1 MTDQPTIDLL
11 TAHTKNILNDM
22 GKVWGLTRRYKD
34 RNEQAR
40 AVVEQMSQPELVR
53 ERVEQLNERQRTLLE
68 MIQMAGGRISTA
80 ALRRQAL
87 RSNLVEASSAPSPY
101 RSYYAPTYRPQP
113 GSFEAEVIALI
124 QTGLVLSP
132 GEPRYGTQY
141 LDLGPRIELLIPAPV
156 LAALPPLSAV
166 TTSLEGPP
174 PPQVKPGDAGA
185 FQRDLYL
192 YWSYLRDNTVTVTK
206 QGLVSKTHL
215 KRINAELTRSES
227 LDDVRDENSA
237 GRLRF
242 LRALL
247 MNCQL
252 VRLEG
257 TMLTPAPD
265 SEGFFLRPL
274 AERVKTGFATYRQ
287 MRAWD
292 ELLRIPDLNIRG
304 RRVSDTDAPPFIV
317 MARQIVLR
325 KLADYVGEGWQDAAR
340 LRDLFF
346 QRHYEFLLPRQTSS
360 WSGINNPYVDYGN
373 NLGWTFVIP
382 QVWETAQGRFYESDA
397 PLNEEDGWSFVEG
410 GFIDMILREPL
421 HWLGL
426 VDIGE
431 APIEDDSALAAFRL
445 TAQGAHILL
454 DKPLPEHAEPTGG
467 RLIVQPTFEVL
478 AYPPVQETHLA
489 LLDRIAERER
499 LDQVAAYRL
508 TRESIYRARQQ
519 HGMSL
524 EEVTAALER
533 ESGADLPQNVAY
545 TLQEWGRAQDRV
557 LLRDDL
563 VLLQAEPALL
573 DRLAAHDATLLARR
587 LTPSS
592 ALVPPEA
599 QLRVEAALFE
609 LDTLPVVYAAPPPPA
624 DQQASP
630 TAYLEVEPDG
640 LIRFR
645 PGAPRLYLKR
655 ALAPF
660 TVEVG
665 ADLRVTTA
673 QVQQAVQHGLP
684 VERIIALLAG
694 WSGGVLPA
702 ELEQA
707 IKVWGGFFGS
717 AQVERPLLLR
727 LSDARTLAALQDDP
741 EINALLQPYQPE
753 GVLAQVNPDDLPR
766 LRELFAERGI
776 DLEDPQ
782 AGDKKRGQK

>member
-1 MTDQPTIDLL
+1 MTDQRTIDLL

-22 GKVWGLTRRYKD
+22 GKAWGLTRRYKD
-34 RNEQAR
+34 RSEQAR
-40 AVVEQMSQPELVR
+40 AVVEQMAQPHLVR
-53 ERVEQLNERQRTLLE
+53 EQIDQLNERQRALLE
-68 MIQMAGGRISTA
+68 MIQVAGGRISTA

-87 RSNLVEASSAPSPY
+87 RSNLVEASSNPY
-101 RSYYAPTYRPQP
+101 RSYSSPAYQPQP
-113 GSFEAEVIALI
+113 GTFEAEVMALM
-124 QTGLVLSP
+124 QMGLVLSP
-132 GEPRYGTQY
+132 GKPRYGSQY
-141 LDLGPRIELLIPAPV
+141 LDLSPRIELLIPAPV
-156 LAALPPLSAV
+156 LATLPPLPAV
-166 TTSLEGPP
+166 TITLEGMPP
-174 PPQVKPGDAGA
+174 SQVIPGDAGA
-185 FQRDLYL
+185 LQRDLYL
-192 YWSYLRDNTVTVTK
+192 YWSYLRDNAVTVTK

-215 KRINAELTRSES
+215 KRINATLTRSEV
-227 LDDVRDENSA
+227 LDDVRDESYA

-242 LRALL
+242 LRVLL

-257 TMLTPAPD
+257 TTLNPAPD

-274 AERVKTGFATYRQ
+274 SERVKTTFETYRQ

-304 RRVSDTDAPPFIV
+304 RRVSDTDAPPFVI

-325 KLADYVGEGWQDAAR
+325 KLADNVREGWQDATR
-340 LRDLFF
+340 LRDLFL
-346 QRHYEFLLPRQTSS
+346 QRHYEFLLPRQTAS

-373 NLGWTFVIP
+373 SLGWTFEIP
-382 QVWETAQGRFYESDA
+382 QVWESAQGRVYENNH
-397 PLNEEDGWSFVEG
+397 PLSEEEGWLFVEG

-426 VDIGE
+426 IDIG
-431 APIEDDSALAAFRL
+431 AALTDDDSGLAAFRL

-454 DKPLPEHAEPTGG
+454 GTPLPEPAEPTGG

-519 HGMSL
+519 HGMAI

-533 ESGADLPQNVAY
+533 ESGAELPQNVAY

-557 LLRDDL
+557 LLFDDL
-563 VLLQAEPALL
+563 VLLQSDAALL
-573 DRLAAHDATLLARR
+573 DRLATHDPTLLARR
-587 LTPSS
+587 LTPTS
-592 ALVPPEA
+592 ALVRPEA
-599 QLRVEAALFE
+599 QLRVEAALFDLE
-609 LDTLPVVYAAPPPPA
+609 TLPVVYAAPPPPG
-624 DQQASP
+624 DQHAAP
-630 TAYLEVEPDG
+630 TSYLEVAPDG

-655 ALAPF
+655 ALDPF

-673 QVQQAVQHGLP
+673 QVQQAVQHELP

-694 WSGGVLPA
+694 WSGGMLPS

-717 AQVERPLLLR
+717 ARVERPLLLR
-727 LSDARTLAALQDDP
+727 LNDARTLAALQEDP
-741 EINALLQPYQPE
+741 EIGALLWPYQPE
-753 GVLAQVNPDDLPR
+753 GVLAQINPDDLPQ
-766 LRELFAERGI
+766 LRTLCAERGI
-776 DLEDPQ
+776 DLDDPES
-782 AGDKKRGQK
+782 GSKKRGPK